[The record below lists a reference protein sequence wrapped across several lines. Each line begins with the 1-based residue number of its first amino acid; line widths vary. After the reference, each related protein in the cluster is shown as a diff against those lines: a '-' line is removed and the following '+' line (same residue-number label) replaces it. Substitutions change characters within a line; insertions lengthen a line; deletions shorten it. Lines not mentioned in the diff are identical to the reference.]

1 MLKILGKSRLTRSE
15 LEDIQL
21 NSGITAVQY
30 DIIRLKFFDQ
40 HHYSVVKI
48 CDALAVSVSAY
59 GYQLRQAIKQINAYL
74 ESKI

>member
-1 MLKILGKSRLTRSE
+1 MLKILGKTRLTRAE

-30 DIIRLKFFDQ
+30 DIIRLKFFDR

-59 GYQLRQAIKQINAYL
+59 VYQLKKAVEQINAYL
-74 ESKI
+74 ESKV

>member
-1 MLKILGKSRLTRSE
+1 MLKILGKSRLTRAE

-30 DIIRLKFFDQ
+30 DIVRLKFFDQ

-48 CDALAVSVSAY
+48 CDALAVSISAY
-59 GYQLRQAIKQINAYL
+59 GYQLKKAIAQINAYL
-74 ESKI
+74 ESKV

>member
-1 MLKILGKSRLTRSE
+1 MLKILGKSRLTRAE

-30 DIIRLKFFDQ
+30 DIVRLKFFDQ

-48 CDALAVSVSAY
+48 CDALAVSISAY
-59 GYQLRQAIKQINAYL
+59 GYQLKKAIEQINAYL
-74 ESKI
+74 ESKV

>member
-1 MLKILGKSRLTRSE
+1 MLKILGKSRLTRAE

-30 DIIRLKFFDQ
+30 DIVRLKFFDQ

-48 CDALAVSVSAY
+48 CDALSVSVSAY
-59 GYQLRQAIKQINAYL
+59 VYQLKKAVEQINAYL
-74 ESKI
+74 ESKV